1 MPHTARRTARASH
14 AAAAALASA
23 LMLLVG
29 AADVAGAE
37 SASPEAQSFYE
48 QARAALPDRDAL
60 QRLLDQAIAADPDF
74 AEAYALKAENYAA
87 AITATVARTDD
98 LAAATALDVLAVSNA
113 QKAIALDANL
123 TGAYTALGLAH
134 RQFWRWG
141 EALDA
146 YRHALELEPESPT
159 TLFNW
164 IWLNSF
170 ARRHDEAIAAAR
182 RGVALYP
189 MSANAQRDLGLAL
202 AYAGSPEPSAAA
214 LEQCAELDARV
225 TICHI
230 YLALMQVRLG
240 KPDLA
245 AAELVKAEELA
256 GRGATPA
263 TVSSL
268 AHAYYRA
275 NRRDDAARLYA
286 RLEQQGQNSV
296 VGAGSWPLGYL
307 AIGDEE
313 RAFGTLEEA
322 VAKIERHEPDEG
334 FFNLMII
341 KANVGGNPVL
351 DQPRF
356 RALRDRIGAL

>member
-1 MPHTARRTARASH
+1 
-14 AAAAALASA
+14 
-23 LMLLVG
+23 MLSLG
-29 AADVAGAE
+29 AADVAHAE
-37 SASPEAQSFYE
+37 SSSPEAQSLYE

-60 QRLLDQAIAADPDF
+60 QKLLDQAIAADPTF

-87 AITATVARTDD
+87 AITAAVARSDD
-98 LAAATALDVLAVSNA
+98 VAAAAALYELAVSNA
-113 QKAIALDANL
+113 QKAIALDPKL
-123 TGAYTALGLAH
+123 TGAHTALGLAQ

-146 YRHALELEPESPT
+146 YQHALALEPDDPT

-182 RGVALYP
+182 RGAAQYP
-189 MSANAQRDLGLAL
+189 MSANAHRDLGLAL
-202 AYAGSPEPSAAA
+202 AYAGNLEPAAA
-214 LEQCAELDARV
+214 ELATCAELDARV

-240 KPDLA
+240 KPDVA

-256 GRGATPA
+256 GPAASPA

-286 RLEQQGQNSV
+286 RLEQQGQNGV

-341 KANVGGNPVL
+341 KANVGGNPAL